1 MPLLYSLEESL
12 ESSAVTVLSAA
23 EGLSTVRV
31 VPYDQSDE
39 NTLPQ
44 LCLRCEK
51 LEELVL
57 GIGTWNARLV
67 ATLTAAADETP
78 DDEINARR
86 VPDPDDD
93 DGGVTT
99 YQELWKAVMDAVT
112 NSTFRASLNATQ
124 ITYVWGIEFEP
135 VRYSNNERTF
145 SRSIAM
151 RVWVNESYA

>member
-12 ESSAVTVLSAA
+12 ESAAVTVLSAA
-23 EGLSTVRV
+23 AGLSAVRV

-39 NTLPQ
+39 STLPQ

-51 LEELVL
+51 LDELAL
-57 GIGTWNARLV
+57 GVGTWNARLV
-67 ATLTAAADETP
+67 ATLTAVADETP

-99 YQELWKAVMDAVT
+99 YQDLWKAVMDAVAD
-112 NSTFRASLNATQ
+112 STFRAALNATQ
-124 ITYVWGIEFEP
+124 IIYVWGIEFEP
-135 VRYSNNERTF
+135 VRYSNGERTF

-151 RVWVNESYA
+151 RVWLNESYA